1 MFLVFNFKDLSN
13 AVLTLVQLLILAMIF
28 IVFPFWFLQT
38 LIYLATSSGWYLV
51 AGLVLLVAG
60 FFFALMKK
68 QMMLATLLGIASLAM
83 AVCVL
88 VIGHNMRTNAV
99 EFGSPRNVLWVESLD
114 AIYPY
119 PVCRNECVTFRPILP
134 PAIRAITDEANLD
147 ERVNYNFGQRARR
160 APGSIEITNYRITP
174 EDLFDRY
181 IEAAQDEG
189 DWLAFHAECV
199 LGDRQCGADTDTLA
213 EAAREARNR
222 YGIDV
227 PARIAGHLGMADLTP
242 ETMETSAEF
251 AAACHAD
258 APCRS
263 VMAGIG
269 WPVIIGAASGQ
280 PVVVHTPRRRE

>member
-38 LIYLATSSGWYLV
+38 IIYLATSSGWYLV
-51 AGLVLLVAG
+51 AGLVLLVGG

-68 QMMLATLLGIASLAM
+68 RMKLATLLGIASLAM

-134 PAIRAITDEANLD
+134 PAIRAVTDDARLD
-147 ERVNYNFGQRARR
+147 ERPYHNFGSRARR
-160 APGSIEITNYRITP
+160 RYDSIELMDYSISP
-174 EDLFDRY
+174 ADLFDRY
-181 IEAAQDEG
+181 IEAARTEG

-263 VMAGIG
+263 VMAGIS
-269 WPVIIGAASGQ
+269 WPVIMGASSGR
-280 PVVVHTPRRRE
+280 PVVVHTQRRRD